1 MAAIPRVIILGG
13 GLAGLAA
20 AIRLAEAGCDVEI
33 LEKRPVLGG
42 RASSFLPPGGAEPID
57 NCQHVLL
64 GCCTNLLDFFRRAG
78 TADRFRFY
86 NRFLFLGPGGLS
98 AVGASSLPA
107 PLHLLPSL
115 VSFRDLTWR
124 DRWAIARA
132 MLVILRRSEEGTE
145 ETMLDWLRRQR
156 QTPRAIEHFWRSILT
171 SALNED
177 LERLSARH
185 AFHVFW
191 DAFLRNRR
199 GYRMAVP
206 TASLSELYSGEILSR
221 KCRVTPGTAV
231 ARMEV
236 SGERI
241 EKIVLQNGEERE
253 ADYYVSAVTPDAL
266 VKLLPA
272 PLVAEWPELT
282 RLAQLEWSPITG
294 IHLWF
299 DRPISDLEH
308 TAILGRT
315 VQWLFNKDA
324 IARRQSPERERR
336 GRQESSIRARSVSDG
351 TNLNSPQEPKA
362 HYVQFVVSAS
372 RSLTA
377 LRREEIVAKVLE
389 EVHELFPAS
398 RDAKLLK
405 SVVVRE
411 TESTISFPPGAD
423 ALRPGPESPLANL
436 FLAGDWTA
444 TGWPPTMEG
453 AVRSGYLAAERVTAA
468 AGNPQQFLVP
478 DLPTEPLARL
488 LRGSGKR

>member
-1 MAAIPRVIILGG
+1 M
-13 GLAGLAA
+13 
-20 AIRLAEAGCDVEI
+20 
-33 LEKRPVLGG
+33 LGG
-42 RASSFLPPGGAEPID
+42 RASSFLPPGGGEPID

-98 AVGASSLPA
+98 SIGSASLPA

-115 VSFRDLTWR
+115 AAFRDLEWR

-132 MLVILRRSEEGTE
+132 MLAILRQRDSEPD
-145 ETMLDWLRRQR
+145 ETMLEWLHRQR
-156 QTPRAIEHFWRSILT
+156 QTPQAIEYFWRAILT

-191 DAFLRNRR
+191 EAFLRNRR
-199 GYRMAVP
+199 GYRMGIP
-206 TASLSELYSGEILSR
+206 TASLSELYSGEVLSC
-221 KCRVTPGTAV
+221 KCRVTPRTAV

-236 SGERI
+236 SGGQI
-241 EKIVLQNGEERE
+241 EKLVLQNGETRE

-266 VKLLPA
+266 AKLLPE
-272 PLVAEWPELT
+272 PLLAEWPALG

-299 DRPISDLEH
+299 DRAISELEH

-324 IARRQSPERERR
+324 IARRAGELSV
-336 GRQESSIRARSVSDG
+336 RARSVSG
-351 TNLNSPQEPKA
+351 GAQEPTTAKPNA
-362 HYVQFVVSAS
+362 SDGHYVQFVVSAS
-372 RSLTA
+372 RSLTT
-377 LRREEIVAKVLE
+377 LRRDEIVAKVLE
-389 EVHELFPAS
+389 EVRELFPAS

-405 SVVVRE
+405 AVVVRE
-411 TESTISFPPGAD
+411 AESTISFPPGAD
-423 ALRPGPESPLANL
+423 ALRPGPESPLGNL

-453 AVRSGYLAAERVTAA
+453 AVRSGYRAAERVTAA

-478 DLPTEPLARL
+478 DLPTDPLARL
-488 LRGSGKR
+488 LRGSGNR